1 MFGDAQWAWKSI
13 ILPLAPE
20 WSVTKALQ
28 ETPSTEE
35 SGMSDTTMEE
45 YSHQHAE
52 NSGPE
57 EDMQT
62 CWQVEVRNSER

>member
-35 SGMSDTTMEE
+35 SDMSDITMEE

-62 CWQVEVRNSER
+62 CWQVEW